1 MESSH
6 SRVAAAES
14 NGAISEGCA
23 GAFVFGAD
31 TANGVK
37 GAAGGS
43 GGVFACA
50 GLGIGGAVGPCGNA
64 VAAKISMI
72 KTSQNRFIGRP

>member
-6 SRVAAAES
+6 SRVAAAGS
-14 NGAISEGCA
+14 NGAIKAAA

-50 GLGIGGAVGPCGNA
+50 ELGIGGAVGSCGNA
-64 VAAKISMI
+64 VAAKVSRI
-72 KTSQNRFIGRP
+72 KASQNRFSGRQ